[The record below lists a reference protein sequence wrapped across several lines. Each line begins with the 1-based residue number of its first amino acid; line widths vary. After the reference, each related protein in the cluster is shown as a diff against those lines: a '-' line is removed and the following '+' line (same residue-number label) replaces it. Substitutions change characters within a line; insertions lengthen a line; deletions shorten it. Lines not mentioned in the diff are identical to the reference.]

1 MNGCEVYFSATL
13 SLVSPLSDRKVP
25 NDFDITHTVL
35 LQCPISA
42 EISAVDSQSDLRI
55 LNFVIIMITINMLS
69 EFHILK
75 RITTEFFQPI
85 MALTKPLI
93 PVWIFMLE
101 AFGRD
106 RDLHFSMFG
115 CVTQRRLL
123 KRLDSQADRQEK

>member
-1 MNGCEVYFSATL
+1 MNGCEVNFSATL

-25 NDFDITHTVL
+25 NDLDITRTVL

-42 EISAVDSQSDLRI
+42 EIRAVDSQSDLRI
-55 LNFVIIMITINMLS
+55 LNFVIVMITINMVS

-123 KRLDSQADRQEK
+123 KRLDSQADLQET